1 MSAEPRWCWC
11 PTCKAWIGATPPLLP
26 VSWPAETSA
35 AMHKSGIGHRT
46 ELLTLSDI
54 LARDWRDTWD
64 PETSHVDYRR
74 VEP

>member
-1 MSAEPRWCWC
+1 
-11 PTCKAWIGATPPLLP
+11 
-26 VSWPAETSA
+26 
-35 AMHKSGIGHRT
+35 MHKSGIGHRT